1 MDEKDEII
9 AQKDNIIEKAKAYIK
24 DKEKEI

>member
-9 AQKDNIIEKAKAYIK
+9 QQKDNIIEKAKIYI
-24 DKEKEI
+24 KEKENEI

>member
-1 MDEKDEII
+1 MDEKDEMI

-24 DKEKEI
+24 DKEK